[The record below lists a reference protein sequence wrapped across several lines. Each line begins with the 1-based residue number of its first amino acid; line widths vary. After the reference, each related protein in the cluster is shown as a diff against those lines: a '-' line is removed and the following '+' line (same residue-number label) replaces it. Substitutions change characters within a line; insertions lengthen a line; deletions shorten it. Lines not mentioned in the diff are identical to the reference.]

1 MKILI
6 IVLATGLASGSFDY
20 TGRATMQDFKT
31 FLQAGSKIYLYYRS
45 YSRQMNGGD
54 PKCIYINHVTVL
66 NATSFA
72 YTEGYRKPDGRSI
85 VYTVRARISKNYS
98 ADSPPVIRATRSGLQ
113 RKYRFEY
120 FDTMAACAVITFSDG
135 KCTTKCELHIWA
147 GNVASGPSENC
158 KREYDYSCPGRK
170 MYQVYDN
177 TCF

>member
-1 MKILI
+1 
-6 IVLATGLASGSFDY
+6 
-20 TGRATMQDFKT
+20 MQDFKS

-45 YSRQMNGGD
+45 YSRQMNGG
-54 PKCIYINHVTVL
+54 
-66 NATSFA
+66 
-72 YTEGYRKPDGRSI
+72 
-85 VYTVRARISKNYS
+85 
-98 ADSPPVIRATRSGLQ
+98 SPTGGLQ

-120 FDTMAACAVITFSDG
+120 FDAMAACAVITFSDG

-170 MYQVYDN
+170 IYQVYDN

>member
-1 MKILI
+1 
-6 IVLATGLASGSFDY
+6 
-20 TGRATMQDFKT
+20 MQDFKS

-45 YSRQMNGGD
+45 YSRQMNGARRFGLYNYF
-54 PKCIYINHVTVL
+54 PKNF
-66 NATSFA
+66 S
-72 YTEGYRKPDGRSI
+72 SI
-85 VYTVRARISKNYS
+85 VYTVRARISTKDS

-120 FDTMAACAVITFSDG
+120 FDAMAACAVITFSDG

-170 MYQVYDN
+170 IYQVYDN

>member
-1 MKILI
+1 
-6 IVLATGLASGSFDY
+6 
-20 TGRATMQDFKT
+20 MQDFKT

-54 PKCIYINHVTVL
+54 PKCIFINH
-66 NATSFA
+66 
-72 YTEGYRKPDGRSI
+72 D
-85 VYTVRARISKNYS
+85 S

-120 FDTMAACAVITFSDG
+120 FDAMAACAVITFSDG
-135 KCTTKCELHIWA
+135 KCTTKCELHIW
-147 GNVASGPSENC
+147 GRNVASGPSENC

-170 MYQVYDN
+170 IYQVYDN